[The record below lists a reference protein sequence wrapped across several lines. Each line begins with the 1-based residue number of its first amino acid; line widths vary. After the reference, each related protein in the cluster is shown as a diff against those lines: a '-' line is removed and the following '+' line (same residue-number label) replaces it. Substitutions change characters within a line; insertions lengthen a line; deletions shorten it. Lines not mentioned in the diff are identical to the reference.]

1 METTAGF
8 RLRPILDVLR
18 PPRLITSVRRHQQ
31 ATDFMND
38 SPELTAKEKY
48 HAALY
53 QDPARLF
60 RRAVVRKLT
69 FIVPSL
75 ALMITWLITR
85 DVAYALCGYGILLYH
100 TVAGIF
106 LAKRGIQT
114 TKRILTKDE
123 AKAP

>member
-1 METTAGF
+1 
-8 RLRPILDVLR
+8 
-18 PPRLITSVRRHQQ
+18 
-31 ATDFMND
+31 MND

-60 RRAVVRKLT
+60 RRAVIRKLT
-69 FIVPSL
+69 FLIPSL
-75 ALMITWLITR
+75 ALMIAWLITR
-85 DVAYALCGYGILLYH
+85 DVAYALCGFGILLYH